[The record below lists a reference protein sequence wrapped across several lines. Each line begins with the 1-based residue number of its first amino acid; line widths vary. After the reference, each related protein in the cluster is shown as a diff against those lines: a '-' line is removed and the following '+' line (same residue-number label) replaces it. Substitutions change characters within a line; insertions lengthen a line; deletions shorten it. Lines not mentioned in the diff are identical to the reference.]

1 MLNIAIIDSMVER
14 TIEITNFKSRP
25 TVFSVEELV
34 GRYFPEN
41 QELSK
46 EDLLAIRQT
55 AYEVYKRQK

>member
-1 MLNIAIIDSMVER
+1 MVER